1 MEENF
6 TEKEVYYAYR
16 EAAKSGK
23 FGWNKPGALDTA
35 VVFPP
40 LRVQNILQSLK
51 IRAQVV

>member
-23 FGWNKPGALDTA
+23 FE
-35 VVFPP
+35 
-40 LRVQNILQSLK
+40 
-51 IRAQVV
+51 